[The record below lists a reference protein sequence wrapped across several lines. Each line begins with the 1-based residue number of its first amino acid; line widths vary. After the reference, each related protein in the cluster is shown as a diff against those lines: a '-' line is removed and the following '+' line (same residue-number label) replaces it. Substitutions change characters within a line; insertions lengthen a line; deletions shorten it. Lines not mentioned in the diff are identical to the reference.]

1 MLNGYRK
8 QTAFADSQFHSQ
20 TISKLN
26 WLSAKVARF
35 QLLISYFICRE
46 LNQKDEIKKKLTN
59 NMLQLALRQ

>member
-8 QTAFADSQFHSQ
+8 QTAFADSQFHPQ
-20 TISKLN
+20 IISKLN

-46 LNQKDEIKKKLTN
+46 LNQKDEIKKS
-59 NMLQLALRQ
+59 